1 MPYCSRCGS
10 RLSHNDET
18 SKLTE
23 YVCPSCHRTTVEY
36 KDSYRV
42 TP

>member
-1 MPYCSRCGS
+1 MPDCPRCGN
-10 RLSHNDET
+10 RMSHNDET

-23 YVCPSCHRTTVEY
+23 YACPNCHRVRIIW

-42 TP
+42 TV